1 MSSKYDAIIVGG
13 GIVGAST
20 AYYLARLGVRRVL
33 LIEKNAPA
41 AGGTGKSAA
50 IVRQHYST
58 RLMARLALQS
68 VEIFETM
75 KSEFEAPNV
84 FFQTGYHMLVPP
96 ELLKAAKKNVECQ
109 QEVGVDTEWV
119 DETTWAEHWPWLNP
133 RGIAGV
139 VYEPRG
145 GHADPIRS
153 TELFLKQF
161 RRLGGEVRLKTAA
174 RGLLRDGDRVTG
186 VVLDSGD
193 VYAGTVV
200 NAAGPWSKNLAEGAG
215 IELNMRIVREQ
226 DSIWEPREGRPVPQN
241 PISNA
246 VDAIYSVPQEGGRIL
261 IGQGFPKDYFDV
273 DPNNYKET
281 GEDAFASLISDRAE
295 YRYPGL
301 QGMRLIH
308 CYATLYDVAVDWYPY
323 VGPRAGLDGY
333 VDANGGSGHGFKIA
347 PAIGRE
353 LANWIVTGAP
363 ADDFR
368 QLSHDRIAAGTLFS
382 GAYGGNRG

>member
-20 AYYLARLGVRRVL
+20 AYYLAWLGVRRVL
-33 LIEKNAPA
+33 LVERNAPA

-58 RLMARLALQS
+58 RLMTRLALQS

-84 FFQTGYHMLVPP
+84 FFQTGYNMLVPP
-96 ELLKAAKKNVECQ
+96 ELLEAANKNVVSQ
-109 QEVGVDTEWV
+109 QEVGVDTGWV
-119 DETTWAEHWPWLNP
+119 DETEWAERLPWLNP
-133 RGIAGV
+133 QGVAGV
-139 VYEPRG
+139 VHEPRG

-153 TELFLKQF
+153 TELFLEHF

-200 NAAGPWSKNLAEGAG
+200 NAAGPWSKNLAESAG

-226 DSIWEPREGRPVPQN
+226 DSIWEPRAGRPVPQN

-281 GEDAFASLISDRAE
+281 GDDAFATLISGRAE
-295 YRYPGL
+295 YRYPGTA
-301 QGMRLIH
+301 GH
-308 CYATLYDVAVDWYPY
+308 A
-323 VGPRAGLDGY
+323 PRPLLCRAL
-333 VDANGGSGHGFKIA
+333 
-347 PAIGRE
+347 
-353 LANWIVTGAP
+353 
-363 ADDFR
+363 
-368 QLSHDRIAAGTLFS
+368 
-382 GAYGGNRG
+382 